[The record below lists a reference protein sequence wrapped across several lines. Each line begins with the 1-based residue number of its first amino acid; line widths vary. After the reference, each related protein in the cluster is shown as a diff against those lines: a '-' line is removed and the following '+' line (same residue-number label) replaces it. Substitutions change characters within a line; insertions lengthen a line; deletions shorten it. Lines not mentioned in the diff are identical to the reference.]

1 MNNNIY
7 DTANQLER
15 DLRNLESYQALKA
28 IMTEIHNNAQSADL
42 FSDYRKQTQAYQQKI
57 LKAEQVTEEE
67 LAQLQDLT
75 DKVKKDPLINKLMQ
89 EEQRVSQVIHDIY
102 GMINRPLEEL
112 YRFDS

>member
-15 DLRNLESYQALKA
+15 DLRNLESYQALKE
-28 IMTEIHNNAQSADL
+28 IMAEIHNNAQSADL